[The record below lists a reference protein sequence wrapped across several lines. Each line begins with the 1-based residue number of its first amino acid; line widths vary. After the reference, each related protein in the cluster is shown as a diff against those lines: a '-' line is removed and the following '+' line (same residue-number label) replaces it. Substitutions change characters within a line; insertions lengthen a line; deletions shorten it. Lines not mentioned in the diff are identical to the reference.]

1 MASNR
6 PRILSVAAA
15 LAAMS
20 AYAPAALASTDVP
33 APPSDGPLNVNLLT
47 KAGQANTFVSVGS
60 DLLGFIVERAP
71 DGGIIMADH
80 FSHSSHSSH
89 ASHHSSRY

>member
-6 PRILSVAAA
+6 PRILSVAVA

-20 AYAPAALASTDVP
+20 VYAPAALASTDVP
-33 APPSDGPLNVNLLT
+33 APPSDGPQDVNLSAQ
-47 KAGQANTFVSVGS
+47 AGQANTFVSVGS

-71 DGGIIMADH
+71 DGRIIMADH

>member
-6 PRILSVAAA
+6 LQILSVAAA

-20 AYAPAALASTDVP
+20 ACAPAALASTATP
-33 APPSDGPLNVNLLT
+33 PPPSDGPQDVNLSA

-60 DLLGFIVERAP
+60 DLMGFIVERAP
-71 DGGIIMADH
+71 DGRIIMADH

-89 ASHHSSRY
+89 LSHHSSRY